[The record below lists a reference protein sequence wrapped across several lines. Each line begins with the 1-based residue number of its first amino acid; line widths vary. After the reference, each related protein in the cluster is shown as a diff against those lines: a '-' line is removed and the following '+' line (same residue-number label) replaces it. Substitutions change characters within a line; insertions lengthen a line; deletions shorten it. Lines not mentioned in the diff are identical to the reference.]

1 MPRELQS
8 LSEEFE
14 ENRGLEGSASDLAA
28 VEINHT
34 HPFDKNFEFDDQ
46 FKTMP
51 QTENWQVRKPDDV
64 PCSASSSQL
73 ASRKILK
80 PKSLM
85 LKQRRVSRAVEIE
98 AHEDDDKISCSD
110 TAVSPSEDPDQDST
124 DDEESCSEH
133 IASPSEDTDDEDFRS
148 EDVSPSSQ
156 GQYSLSTS
164 ASDFTEPMAY
174 ECADGRTFRTSKVT
188 SEGAEIR
195 RLGAAYRCH

>member
-1 MPRELQS
+1 MCHAPLHI
-8 LSEEFE
+8 
-14 ENRGLEGSASDLAA
+14 G
-28 VEINHT
+28 
-34 HPFDKNFEFDDQ
+34 
-46 FKTMP
+46 
-51 QTENWQVRKPDDV
+51 
-64 PCSASSSQL
+64 QL

-85 LKQRRVSRAVEIE
+85 LKQRRVFRAVEIE

-110 TAVSPSEDPDQDST
+110 HCCFAPSEDPDQDST

-164 ASDFTEPMAY
+164 HLTLPNLWHTKV
-174 ECADGRTFRTSKVT
+174 ADGRTFRTSKVT

-195 RLGAAYRCH
+195 RAGRRVSVH